1 MKKIIISFLILLS
14 NYSFAM
20 KNNIETETLYFK
32 NNKECNNNVIY
43 IMERDFVKKYIPI
56 INLKT
61 EYMNFE
67 KTGYYFY
74 KENKMYRAL
83 FYCKENQLN
92 IDIKELK

>member
-1 MKKIIISFLILLS
+1 MKKIIISFVILFF

-20 KNNIETETLYFK
+20 ENNIEKKILYFK
-32 NNKECNNNVIY
+32 NNKECNNNVID
-43 IMERDFVKKYIPI
+43 IMEKYFVKKYIPI
-56 INLKT
+56 KNLKT
-61 EYMNFE
+61 EYINFE
-67 KTGYYFY
+67 NTGYYFY